1 MRRTRRPPQC
11 PIANPSCPIKN
22 GAASPCTASGCSY
35 GKGGAGTT
43 VTNANYPIIFG
54 AIGAIAVI
62 AAAIGYFSCN
72 DGKCGSNPKLAESP
86 TPTPTINNGTNT
98 STPGTS
104 PSPTSSKPQSI
115 EESIKVSKSLDAS
128 IPDEDKKLLTM
139 DGSATMVTLMKKLRN
154 EYEQAYPNR
163 PTSYGLDAFGA
174 PQTGSDVRPS
184 GSDAGLRN
192 LIDGKILMAATSR
205 PLKIEE
211 VQREI
216 VAVPIARDAVV
227 IMVGKD
233 NLFKGSLSKEQLRD
247 IYLGKITNWSDVGG
261 PKNLTIKVYNRSK
274 ASGTRSF
281 FKDTVLL
288 GAEFG
293 YDGPNFTTWEPDET
307 TAVVRKLGN
316 DGIYY
321 ANISQAEQQKGEF
334 VKIVSIDGINP
345 EDKQTLLNGTY
356 PLGRAVYLAA
366 PKKTTPAVKQFIEF
380 VLSPTGQRIVENA
393 EFIRL
398 P

>member
-1 MRRTRRPPQC
+1 MRRPPRPPRPFNC
-11 PIANPSCPIKN
+11 PISNSSCPIKA
-22 GAASPCTASGCSY
+22 GGASPCTASGCSY

-43 VTNANYPIIFG
+43 TTDANYPIIFG
-54 AIGAIAVI
+54 TIGAIAVI
-62 AAAIGYFSCN
+62 AVSIWYFSCK
-72 DGKCGSNPKLAESP
+72 DGQCTPKVVETLP
-86 TPTPTINNGTNT
+86 PT
-98 STPGTS
+98 STPTLS
-104 PSPTSSKPQSI
+104 PSPSPSKPQSI
-115 EESIKVSKSLDAS
+115 EESIKIAKSLDVS
-128 IPDEDKKLLTM
+128 IPDEDKKLLTI

-154 EYEQAYPNR
+154 EYEQANPNK
-163 PTSYGLDAFGA
+163 PTSYGLDVFGS
-174 PQTGSDVRPS
+174 PQTGPDVRPS
-184 GSDAGLRN
+184 GSDAGLKN

-216 VAVPIARDAVV
+216 IAVPIARDAVV
-227 IMVGKD
+227 IMLGKD
-233 NLFKGSLSKEQLRD
+233 NPFKGNLSKEQLRD
-247 IYLGKITNWSDVGG
+247 IYLGKITNWSDVGS
-261 PKNLTIKVYNRSK
+261 PKNLTIKVYNRNK
-274 ASGTRSF
+274 ASGTRDF
-281 FKDTVLL
+281 FKNVVLL

-293 YDGPNFTTWEPDET
+293 YDGPNFTTWEFDET

-334 VKIVSIDGINP
+334 VRIVSIDGINP

-356 PLGRAVYLAA
+356 PLGRTVYLAA
-366 PKKTTPAVKQFIEF
+366 PKRTTPAVKQFIEF